1 MKMFDSIL
9 QYVRSWF
16 PPNELPNSS
25 ELSRKRR
32 NTDSFSHFKSP
43 KHRKILSSMS
53 NNILEDDCFASPLRT
68 SVLRPFNSTERALVI
83 DDDEDVRPVTKP
95 IDIKVPRDRKSS
107 ENRLKVN
114 GNDDLSFLKTIK
126 STTEKRLDAKKTGVE
141 YITRFT
147 SGYEPLAT
155 KSPNMQN
162 GTKPKSKITPKR
174 SARSSL
180 NSSMAS
186 PTLDYSI
193 RLDDKK
199 KYQMLLDNLAM
210 QNSFNSTMNSSSSY
224 GTPIGTMFNR
234 SRRLVEMSKSPK
246 QKSFD
251 VVDLTNENKTKLS
264 TKDRVIKVLDD
275 FESETLV
282 IEDSDS
288 DVEVLPSPPSPKPD
302 IKVPPVNS
310 LKAVIDTSR
319 AARHEW
325 LNDFTKKHAQFVED
339 KSKEIQ
345 AYTENSSALNEINR
359 DMLIKSLTKKVQDS
373 LAIKDTILPIVEEE
387 EEVELPPLSDEQLR
401 AVKKAFSGDPNEVL
415 TKKFNLNVNRRDIQT
430 LAGLN
435 WLNDNVINF
444 YMNLIIERGTDSKW
458 PRAYAMNTFF
468 YQKLSTSG
476 PESLKRWTR
485 KVDVFSYEFICVP
498 IHLGM
503 HWCMAIVN
511 LKERTIKYYDS
522 MGKSNNQCLNALK
535 GYLEFE
541 HQDKKNEPYS
551 TKDFV
556 LENVQDI
563 PQQMNGSDCGMFS
576 CTFAEFATRKA
587 KFTFQQEDMP
597 YLRKKMV
604 VEILTGQLLIQ

>member
-234 SRRLVEMSKSPK
+234 SRRLVEMCKSPK

-387 EEVELPPLSDEQLR
+387 EEVELPPLSNEQLR

>member
-224 GTPIGTMFNR
+224 GTPVGTMFNR
-234 SRRLVEMSKSPK
+234 SRRLVEMCKSPK

-325 LNDFTKKHAQFVED
+325 LDD
-339 KSKEIQ
+339 
-345 AYTENSSALNEINR
+345 L
-359 DMLIKSLTKKVQDS
+359 
-373 LAIKDTILPIVEEE
+373 
-387 EEVELPPLSDEQLR
+387 
-401 AVKKAFSGDPNEVL
+401 
-415 TKKFNLNVNRRDIQT
+415 
-430 LAGLN
+430 
-435 WLNDNVINF
+435 
-444 YMNLIIERGTDSKW
+444 
-458 PRAYAMNTFF
+458 
-468 YQKLSTSG
+468 
-476 PESLKRWTR
+476 
-485 KVDVFSYEFICVP
+485 
-498 IHLGM
+498 
-503 HWCMAIVN
+503 
-511 LKERTIKYYDS
+511 
-522 MGKSNNQCLNALK
+522 
-535 GYLEFE
+535 
-541 HQDKKNEPYS
+541 
-551 TKDFV
+551 
-556 LENVQDI
+556 
-563 PQQMNGSDCGMFS
+563 
-576 CTFAEFATRKA
+576 
-587 KFTFQQEDMP
+587 
-597 YLRKKMV
+597 
-604 VEILTGQLLIQ
+604 

>member
-1 MKMFDSIL
+1 
-9 QYVRSWF
+9 
-16 PPNELPNSS
+16 
-25 ELSRKRR
+25 
-32 NTDSFSHFKSP
+32 
-43 KHRKILSSMS
+43 MS

-234 SRRLVEMSKSPK
+234 SRRLVEMCKSPK

>member
-1 MKMFDSIL
+1 M
-9 QYVRSWF
+9 
-16 PPNELPNSS
+16 
-25 ELSRKRR
+25 
-32 NTDSFSHFKSP
+32 
-43 KHRKILSSMS
+43 
-53 NNILEDDCFASPLRT
+53 
-68 SVLRPFNSTERALVI
+68 LRPLNGSDRTVVI
-83 DDDEDVRPVTKP
+83 DDEDDERPLTKP
-95 IDIKVPRDRKSS
+95 VDIKRKSS
-107 ENRLKVN
+107 ENRLKLN
-114 GNDDLSFLKTIK
+114 GNDDLSFLKSAK
-126 STTEKRLDAKKTGVE
+126 STAEKKLEAKKAGVE
-141 YITRFT
+141 YITRF
-147 SGYEPLAT
+147 SSSYEPVTT

-162 GTKPKSKITPKR
+162 GTKPKSKVSPSLKNQPKT
-174 SARSSL
+174 RSSL
-180 NSSMAS
+180 NNTLSS

-199 KYQMLLDNLAM
+199 KYQMLLENVAL
-210 QNSFNSTMNSSSSY
+210 QNTFNNSFNSSSIY
-224 GTPIGTMFNR
+224 GTPVGGMFNR
-234 SRRLVEMSKSPK
+234 SRRLVEMARSPK
-246 QKSFD
+246 QKSFE
-251 VVDLTNENKTKLS
+251 VIDLTSENKTKLS
-264 TKDRVIKVLDD
+264 TKDKVIKILDD
-275 FESETLV
+275 FESETAV

-288 DVEVLPSPPSPKPD
+288 DVEILPTPPSPKPD

-310 LKAVIDTSR
+310 LKTVIDTSKPT
-319 AARHEW
+319 HHKW
-325 LNDFTKKHAQFVED
+325 LEDVTKKHEQYVVD

-345 AYTENSSALNEINR
+345 AYEKSSSTLSEINR
-359 DMLIKSLTKKVQDS
+359 DMLIKALTRKVQDS
-373 LAIKDTILPIVEEE
+373 LAIKDSILPLIEDEEI
-387 EEVELPPLSDEQLR
+387 ELPALTDDQIR
-401 AVKKAFSGDPNEVL
+401 IMKKAFSGDPNEVL

-485 KVDVFSYEFICVP
+485 KVDLFSYEFICVP

-503 HWCMAIVN
+503 HWCMAIIN
-511 LKERTIKYYDS
+511 LKEQTIKYYDS
-522 MGKSNNQCLNALK
+522 MGKSNNQCLNALR

-541 HQDKKNEPYS
+541 HMDKKKEAFS
-551 TKDFV
+551 TRDFV

>member
-210 QNSFNSTMNSSSSY
+210 QNSFNSTVNSSSSY
-224 GTPIGTMFNR
+224 GTPVGTMFNR
-234 SRRLVEMSKSPK
+234 SRRLVEMCKSPK

-325 LNDFTKKHAQFVED
+325 LDDFTKKHAQFVED

>member
-210 QNSFNSTMNSSSSY
+210 QNSFNSTVNSSSSY
-224 GTPIGTMFNR
+224 GTPVGTMFNR
-234 SRRLVEMSKSPK
+234 SRRLVEMCKSPK

>member
-210 QNSFNSTMNSSSSY
+210 QNSFNSTVNSSSSY
-224 GTPIGTMFNR
+224 GTPVGTMFNR
-234 SRRLVEMSKSPK
+234 SRRLVEMCKSPK

-325 LNDFTKKHAQFVED
+325 LDEFTKKHAQFVED

>member
-234 SRRLVEMSKSPK
+234 SRRLVEMCKSPK

-325 LNDFTKKHAQFVED
+325 LDDFTKKHAQFVED

>member
-234 SRRLVEMSKSPK
+234 SRRLVEMCKSPK

>member
-224 GTPIGTMFNR
+224 GTPVGTMFNR
-234 SRRLVEMSKSPK
+234 SRRLVEMCKSPK

>member
-224 GTPIGTMFNR
+224 GTPVGTMFNR
-234 SRRLVEMSKSPK
+234 SRRLVEMCKSPK

-325 LNDFTKKHAQFVED
+325 LDDFTKKHAQFVED